1 MRNLLLVLVVLVLL
15 SYVPPVRSGPNAF
28 IRQMFS
34 TCWRLKGN
42 CKKKCSKDE
51 VFHIMCDNMSLCC
64 VSMQIRGMTASAL
77 LSYSVPIGYQYLTF
91 KGEINITALSAPNV
105 QPYVS

>member
-15 SYVPPVRSGPNAF
+15 SYVPPVRSGPNAY
-28 IRQMFS
+28 IRQLFS
-34 TCWRLKGN
+34 TCWRLKGG

-51 VFHIMCDNMSLCC
+51 VFHILCDNMSLCC
-64 VSMQIRGMTASAL
+64 VSMQVR
-77 LSYSVPIGYQYLTF
+77 GYQHLTF
-91 KGEINITALSAPNV
+91 KGEINSTALSVPNV

>member
-34 TCWRLKGN
+34 TCWRLKGS

-64 VSMQIRGMTASAL
+64 VSSAHL
-77 LSYSVPIGYQYLTF
+77 PMMGP
-91 KGEINITALSAPNV
+91 G
-105 QPYVS
+105 